1 MSCPIELR
9 ESPEGVILSV
19 QVVPGASKE
28 RIAGLYGQ
36 RLKVAV
42 QAPPEKGKANK
53 ALVSVLARTLDLKK
67 GQLSIIR
74 GETQRQKDVLVSSI
88 TLKDLEA
95 KLAPNLI

>member
-28 RIAGLYGQ
+28 RIVGLYGQ

-53 ALVSVLARTLDLKK
+53 ALVSVLARALDLKK

>member
-28 RIAGLYGQ
+28 RIVSLYGQ

-53 ALVSVLARTLDLKK
+53 ALVSVLARALDLKK

>member
-9 ESPEGVILSV
+9 ESPEGVVLPV
-19 QVVPGASKE
+19 LVVPGASKE

-53 ALVSVLARTLDLKK
+53 ALVSVLARALDLKK